1 MKTKKYFLVILILVV
16 GCACHSVMALSASSA
31 MLSATYSTNESV
43 RTITGTVID
52 ELTKEPLIGAVVQ
65 VKGSEQIG
73 VVTDMDGKYTLNN
86 VTSRTV
92 LLISYL
98 GYRSKEVEVGNL
110 AVVNI
115 VMLPQS
121 EELDEVVIVG
131 AGTQKKVSVTG
142 SISTVSGLT
151 LRTPSS
157 SLTNNLAGKLAGVIS
172 VQGSGEPGAASEFFI
187 RGVGTFGGRAT
198 PLILLDDIEISAGD
212 LDRIPAENIKS
223 FSVLKDASA
232 TAIYGAR
239 GANGVMLITTKS
251 GAYNTKATVNV
262 TLENS
267 YFRPVNQV
275 AFADGATFMTMAN
288 EAITTRDHTAT
299 PRYTKEQIFHTRNH
313 TNLYVYPDTDWYSL
327 LFKESNMNQRANI
340 NVQGG
345 GERMTYYMSLQ
356 ANHDTGLLNVPK
368 SYSYDSNQNRWS
380 YILQNNLSYDLTNST
395 TIALRMNTQIGS
407 NSGPGYST
415 TDLFTKAYYVDP
427 VTFPA
432 YFPARKGDTHI
443 RFGNAVITGSNL
455 YSNPYAD
462 MVSSNRKE
470 NFSTINA
477 SVDLKQKL
485 DFITKGLEVKLLTNY
500 KSYNSVYYERTI
512 EPYFYRVMDG
522 FWNANQPDSFEL
534 QRLGSS
540 GTDFISQ
547 SDLSRSSNYT
557 FYLDGRLNWARTFSN
572 HNISAMFMYMMRE
585 ERGAVLPH
593 RNQGYSARITYD
605 YMQKYLVEF
614 NAGYTGTE
622 RLKDHRFEFFPAI
635 SLGWVAS
642 SEDFWKPLQNVVSF
656 LKVRGSYGLVGS
668 DETGAD
674 AGAPHFLYINEVNI
688 GKGGGFSTGDLNEIV
703 YNGPAFGNYAVEDA
717 HWERVKKLDIGFDM
731 ELFRQVNITFDYFHD
746 KRDRILMR
754 RGSWPAMMGYWNGV
768 PWSNIG
774 RVTNKGFDLSVN
786 WNTKFSKDFIAELR
800 FNMTYNKN
808 RYDYV
813 DEPDYYYVWQ
823 TKTGKP
829 ISRIT
834 GYVAEGLF
842 KNQDD
847 VDMSPRQELGGTVM
861 PGDIKYRDINGDGQ
875 ITSEDQVMISE
886 YGSTPTLQYGLG
898 INLNWK
904 NFDFGVFFTGSGNR
918 KQLINDL
925 LPFGTSTE
933 HGNKNV
939 FQFVADDYWSES
951 NPNPNATFPRLGYT
965 TQQMVNNEVPS
976 TYWLRDMSYVRWKT
990 LEIGYTFP
998 NARVYISGDNLAVWS
1013 KFKLWDPA
1021 IWWNTYPLSRTW
1033 NLGVQLNF

>member
-1 MKTKKYFLVILILVV
+1 
-16 GCACHSVMALSASSA
+16 
-31 MLSATYSTNESV
+31 
-43 RTITGTVID
+43 
-52 ELTKEPLIGAVVQ
+52 
-65 VKGSEQIG
+65 
-73 VVTDMDGKYTLNN
+73 
-86 VTSRTV
+86 
-92 LLISYL
+92 
-98 GYRSKEVEVGNL
+98 
-110 AVVNI
+110 
-115 VMLPQS
+115 
-121 EELDEVVIVG
+121 
-131 AGTQKKVSVTG
+131 
-142 SISTVSGLT
+142 
-151 LRTPSS
+151 
-157 SLTNNLAGKLAGVIS
+157 
-172 VQGSGEPGAASEFFI
+172 
-187 RGVGTFGGRAT
+187 
-198 PLILLDDIEISAGD
+198 
-212 LDRIPAENIKS
+212 
-223 FSVLKDASA
+223 
-232 TAIYGAR
+232 
-239 GANGVMLITTKS
+239 
-251 GAYNTKATVNV
+251 
-262 TLENS
+262 
-267 YFRPVNQV
+267 
-275 AFADGATFMTMAN
+275 
-288 EAITTRDHTAT
+288 
-299 PRYTKEQIFHTRNH
+299 
-313 TNLYVYPDTDWYSL
+313 
-327 LFKESNMNQRANI
+327 
-340 NVQGG
+340 
-345 GERMTYYMSLQ
+345 
-356 ANHDTGLLNVPK
+356 
-368 SYSYDSNQNRWS
+368 
-380 YILQNNLSYDLTNST
+380 
-395 TIALRMNTQIGS
+395 
-407 NSGPGYST
+407 
-415 TDLFTKAYYVDP
+415 
-427 VTFPA
+427 
-432 YFPARKGDTHI
+432 
-443 RFGNAVITGSNL
+443 
-455 YSNPYAD
+455 
-462 MVSSNRKE
+462 
-470 NFSTINA
+470 
-477 SVDLKQKL
+477 
-485 DFITKGLEVKLLTNY
+485 
-500 KSYNSVYYERTI
+500 
-512 EPYFYRVMDG
+512 
-522 FWNANQPDSFEL
+522 
-534 QRLGSS
+534 
-540 GTDFISQ
+540 
-547 SDLSRSSNYT
+547 
-557 FYLDGRLNWARTFSN
+557 
-572 HNISAMFMYMMRE
+572 
-585 ERGAVLPH
+585 
-593 RNQGYSARITYD
+593 
-605 YMQKYLVEF
+605 MQKYLVEF